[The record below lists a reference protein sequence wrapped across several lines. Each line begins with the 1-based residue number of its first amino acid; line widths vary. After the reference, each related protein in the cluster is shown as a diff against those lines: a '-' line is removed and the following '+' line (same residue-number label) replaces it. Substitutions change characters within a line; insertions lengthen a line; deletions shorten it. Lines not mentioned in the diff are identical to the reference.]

1 MRLRINEVHLVG
13 VYMIMKRIKKS
24 AVALGALF
32 ALSML
37 VGCGNGTPSN
47 NEVES
52 TGAISTPTPISTPE
66 NTFVPPEDNV
76 NSDQIGEDKSGSEK
90 GMAELNFTLPKEGMR
105 PYAVMIDNEGTRPLP
120 QGGIYLAQ
128 VIYEIVVEGG
138 TTRLMPVFWDKDPT
152 MIGPVRSSRHYF
164 LDYAMEHDAIYV
176 HFGYSPMAMQDLK
189 KYKINNINGVANG
202 GEVFWDLTTDRRNWQ
217 DSYTSMEK
225 VKGYVQRVK
234 YRTETDKG
242 LLFKYLDK
250 DYDLTGGND
259 ALNINIR
266 YTTSY
271 DCSFKYDDAK
281 KLYLRYRKGEPHM
294 ERVTEEQ
301 FIAKNVIIQKVS
313 NHLIKGDDAG
323 RQEVNTVGSGT
334 GYYISNGKYI
344 EIKWSKKSR
353 TEQTKYTDTEGKEIL
368 LNPGQTWVQ
377 ITPTSGKVTIE

>member
-1 MRLRINEVHLVG
+1 M
-13 VYMIMKRIKKS
+13 IKKDIRKRVLIS
-24 AVALGALF
+24 IVLF
-32 ALSML
+32 TLL
-37 VGCGNGTPSN
+37 LIVGCENGTPSST
-47 NEVES
+47 EVVS
-52 TGAISTPTPISTPE
+52 TAAISTPTPLKTI
-66 NTFVPPEDNV
+66 VPPEDNV
-76 NSDQIGEDKSGSEK
+76 NSEQTGEDKSGSEK
-90 GMAELNFTLPKEGMR
+90 GMGDLNFTVPKEGIR

-138 TTRLMPVFWDKDPT
+138 TTRLMPVFWDKNPT

-202 GEVFWDLTTDRRNWQ
+202 GEVFWDLTNDRRNWQ

-225 VKGYVQRVK
+225 VKGYVQKVK
-234 YRTETDKG
+234 YRVETDKD
-242 LLFKYLDK
+242 LLFEYSEK
-250 DYDLTGGND
+250 DYDITGGKD
-259 ALNINIR
+259 AANINIR
-266 YTTSY
+266 YTSSY
-271 DCSFKYDDAK
+271 DCSFKYDAAK
-281 KLYLRYRKGEPHM
+281 KLYLRYRKGNPHM

-301 FIAKNVIIQKVS
+301 FTAKNIIIQKVT
-313 NHLIKGDDAG
+313 NYLIKGDDAG
-323 RQEVNTVGSGT
+323 RQEVNTVGSGS

-353 TEQTKYTDTEGKEIL
+353 TEQTKYTDVEGKDIII
-368 LNPGQTWVQ
+368 NPGQTWIQ